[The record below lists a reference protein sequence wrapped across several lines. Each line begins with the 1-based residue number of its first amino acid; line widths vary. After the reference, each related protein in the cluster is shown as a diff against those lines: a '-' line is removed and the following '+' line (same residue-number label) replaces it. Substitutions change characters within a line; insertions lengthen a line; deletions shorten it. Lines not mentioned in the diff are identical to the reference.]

1 MVRDST
7 NFVGDF
13 TLCVSFQSKV
23 EHYRIIAGRAQN
35 TNKKNYTIDEDEYF
49 DDLISLVR
57 HYRYDV
63 LFQLMD
69 LDLLLVSTIETSFA
83 TKETC
88 FKSFTKKQYIYPRA
102 N

>member
-1 MVRDST
+1 MLKGLILMERTTRACFDSTDFAGLFLVRDST

-63 LFQLMD
+63 LF
-69 LDLLLVSTIETSFA
+69 
-83 TKETC
+83 
-88 FKSFTKKQYIYPRA
+88 
-102 N
+102 